1 MVQQLSFRAE
11 RVNELIRREL
21 VLLLKKE
28 TKDPRLQTVVIT
40 DVIVTR
46 DLTSAK
52 VFFSVDEPSQK
63 VVASLLSKA
72 SGFFRT
78 SLSKSLDLR
87 HTPSLSFIYDTAP
100 NTGAKIDDLLSKL

>member
-52 VFFSVDEPSQK
+52 VFFSVDESSQK
-63 VVASLLSKA
+63 VVASLLNKA
-72 SGFFRT
+72 SGFFRI